1 VTERMKTPQPRNV
14 LLAQGGYYVATGV
27 VPFIS
32 RRLFERVT
40 GPKLEWW
47 LVQTAGVLVTAVGAG
62 VLSATLRRRET
73 PELVGI
79 AAGCAAGLAAVDVVY
94 VAKRRISPVYL
105 LDAVIQLAFVAGSP
119 AFAQEDEAPAVR
131 REAGLGAR

>member
-1 VTERMKTPQPRNV
+1 VIGYLDRMKTPQRRKV

-47 LVQTAGVLVTAVGAG
+47 LVQTVGVLVTAVGAG
-62 VLSATLRRRET
+62 VLSATLRRREA
-73 PELVGI
+73 PELVGV
-79 AAGCAAGLAAVDVVY
+79 ATGCAAGLAAVDVVY

-105 LDAVIQLAFVAGSP
+105 LDAAIQSAFVVGSP
-119 AFAQEDEAPAVR
+119 GFAPHSIQER
-131 REAGLGAR
+131 